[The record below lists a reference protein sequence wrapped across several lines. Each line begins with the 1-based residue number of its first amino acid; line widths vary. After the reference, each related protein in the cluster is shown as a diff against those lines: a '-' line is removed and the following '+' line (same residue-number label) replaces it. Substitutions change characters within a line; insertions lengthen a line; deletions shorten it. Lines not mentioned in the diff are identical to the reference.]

1 VSRSATAIAAL
12 ALAFAAGLVPAA
24 ARAHGRSLS
33 YSSWTLAPDG
43 ASVRLRV
50 PLLEMTRIGIDPLA
64 DPRAPVQIGQ
74 ILTSH
79 VRLSSGGEP
88 CVPVGD
94 PRAGAAPEGWALFE
108 WRIHCKDPGPL
119 AITSTLLLDAA
130 PDHLHFARVE
140 LPSGEVRERVL
151 SEAEPTWQI
160 GEIAAQPSGPAA
172 AARPVPAV
180 EGTSLAGYV
189 ALGIEH
195 ILYGADHL
203 AFVLALVLLAASL
216 REVAVLVTGF
226 TLAHTVT
233 LGLAVLGA
241 VRPDPPA
248 IDALIGFSIALVA
261 AEDGWLLGGR
271 GRAVPWVVTLGLLA
285 LAALAAFGRGSVP
298 PLALVGL
305 ALFSFCHF
313 GLLERA
319 ERPARVRA
327 AVAFAFG
334 LIHGFGF
341 AGVLAQLELPPSR
354 LAVALFGFNAGVEL
368 GQLGVVA
375 ALWPAL
381 ALLARTHRGRF
392 HRLVAEVGAAGICG
406 LGVFWFLTRAL
417 G

>member
-1 VSRSATAIAAL
+1 MSRRAVGRAVL
-12 ALAFAAGLVPAA
+12 ALGLAAGLGPVAA
-24 ARAHGRSLS
+24 HAHGRSLS
-33 YSSWTLAPDG
+33 YSSWLLAPDG

-50 PLLEMTRIGIDPLA
+50 PLLEMTRIGVDALA
-64 DPRAPVQIGQ
+64 DPNAPVQIAE

-79 VRLSSGGEP
+79 VRLSSSGER
-88 CVPVGD
+88 CAPVGL
-94 PRAGAAPEGWALFE
+94 PRPGSAPEGWALFE
-108 WRIHCKDPGPL
+108 WRVHCRQPGPL

-140 LPSGEVRERVL
+140 LPGGEVRERVL

-160 GEIAAQPSGPAA
+160 GVIAAQPPQSTGAA
-172 AARPVPAV
+172 KPSAAI
-180 EGTSLAGYV
+180 EGTTLAGYV

-216 REVAVLVTGF
+216 REVAVLITGF

-241 VRPDPPA
+241 VRPDPAA

-341 AGVLAQLELPPSR
+341 AGVLAELELPPAR
-354 LAVALFGFNAGVEL
+354 LAAALFGFNAGVEI

-375 ALWPAL
+375 AVWPVL
-381 ALLARTHRGRF
+381 ALLGRTHRGRF
-392 HRLVAEVGAAGICG
+392 HRLAAEVGAAGICG
-406 LGVFWFLTRAL
+406 LGVFWFLTRTL
-417 G
+417 R